1 MYNQE
6 LPREVQSDKKSIVH
20 PRHAIYH
27 ILDTSCGTGCDSV
40 ASKNYRTFPVHS
52 RVTPNTS
59 VGDLFLSNW
68 SFCSTHLLIAFIETK
83 RFEIA
88 VCERQFQNVCTYE
101 IALQHSPQQVGR
113 ILQTNFLRFHGD
125 IYGLLASSC
134 YV

>member
-52 RVTPNTS
+52 RVTPNTP

-68 SFCSTHLLIAFIETK
+68 S
-83 RFEIA
+83 
-88 VCERQFQNVCTYE
+88 
-101 IALQHSPQQVGR
+101 
-113 ILQTNFLRFHGD
+113 LRLD
-125 IYGLLASSC
+125 ASVNC
-134 YV
+134 LHRNKTF